1 MVTKKCHNR
10 NFLGMWYSIKV
21 VPVRPRFRLSR
32 GGSAE
37 GKAPL
42 GTDLFPWIK
51 MSVSRT
57 WSFPSGQQIV
67 KKSVWIDSMGMNR
80 PWACKIHDS
89 KKKIYI
95 FKRTTTIHFWARPLF
110 FGATHL
116 SYTFELHIFRQN
128 QTAPLVDHVWFFGMP
143 MALGDD
149 GSVNIHSSM
158 CLHWLMLYLLYPM
171 IYRIL
176 TIRLV

>member
-89 KKKIYI
+89 KKYIYI

-110 FGATHL
+110 L
-116 SYTFELHIFRQN
+116 ELHIWATHFSTKPNSAFGGSRVVFRDAHG
-128 QTAPLVDHVWFFGMP
+128 TWGWWVSEHP
-143 MALGDD
+143 
-149 GSVNIHSSM
+149 
-158 CLHWLMLYLLYPM
+158 
-171 IYRIL
+171 
-176 TIRLV
+176 

>member
-89 KKKIYI
+89 KKYIYI

-116 SYTFELHIFRQN
+116 SYTFFDKTKQRLWWITCGFSGCPWHLGMMGQWTSI
-128 QTAPLVDHVWFFGMP
+128 APRACTGWCFICFIPWFIEF
-143 MALGDD
+143 
-149 GSVNIHSSM
+149 
-158 CLHWLMLYLLYPM
+158 
-171 IYRIL
+171 
-176 TIRLV
+176 